1 LSLPPP
7 SPAVPSP
14 NLRLGD
20 SSLAL
25 RRGWGCG
32 GTFPQPPV
40 GGLIPGST
48 AVGDA
53 AVPSPNLQLG
63 DLSLAPCVPPLRGA
77 VGWISPLL
85 AGALGARRSAAPR
98 PRVLPSRRGGA
109 PRCPPLQT

>member
-14 NLRLGD
+14 NLRLGA
-20 SSLAL
+20 SCLAL

-32 GTFPQPPV
+32 GTFPPPPV
-40 GGLIPGST
+40 GGLIPASP

-63 DLSLAPCVPPLRGA
+63 VLSLAPCVPPLRAA

-85 AGALGARRSAAPR
+85 AGSPGARRSSAP
-98 PRVLPSRRGGA
+98 LP
-109 PRCPPLQT
+109 

>member
-63 DLSLAPCVPPLRGA
+63 DLSLAPCVPPLRAA

-85 AGALGARRSAAPR
+85 AGSPAARPTSDPHPPEAPRRRCWAAPA
-98 PRVLPSRRGGA
+98 LPPA
-109 PRCPPLQT
+109 